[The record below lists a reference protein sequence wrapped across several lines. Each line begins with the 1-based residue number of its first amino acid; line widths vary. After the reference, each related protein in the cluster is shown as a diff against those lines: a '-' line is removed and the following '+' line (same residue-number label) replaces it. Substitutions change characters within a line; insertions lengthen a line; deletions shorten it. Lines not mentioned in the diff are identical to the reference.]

1 MKSFHVLI
9 ALGLFSI
16 VSALNA
22 ADFTHKASGLTFVLP
37 KGWTCTEKGS
47 RINISNKD
55 KSLSCVGD
63 VIPKE
68 SAKAIF
74 ADIEK
79 FLENFDGL
87 DDVEVT
93 AGPQKEKVNG
103 LEQAWYEGTASYQDE
118 NGETVEI
125 EWDMTIVTGGKAILF
140 LIGTGKLDDNEQAYE
155 KSFESINKV
164 QADTE

>member
-1 MKSFHVLI
+1 MKSCHVVI
-9 ALGLFSI
+9 ALALLS
-16 VSALNA
+16 VASALSA
-22 ADFTHKASGLTFVLP
+22 ADFTHQASGLSFALL

-63 VIPKE
+63 VIPTE

-93 AGPQKEKVNG
+93 DGPQKEKVNG
-103 LEQAWYEGTASYQDE
+103 LAQAWYEGTASYQNE
-118 NGETVEI
+118 KGETVEI

-140 LIGTGKLDDNEQAYE
+140 LIGTGKLDENEKAYE
-155 KSFESINKV
+155 KFFESIKKV
-164 QADTE
+164 QADAE